1 MDAIAG
7 PETYAAID
15 RIQAEMKS
23 LDAQVAA
30 LPKPRMVYSGAA
42 LLSSRGH
49 IPAVSAATAR
59 FRPGSWEPAI
69 SIKTGDS
76 RGVRLSYR
84 LTFVLPDDSEE
95 GRRAAL
101 ANWIADPDN
110 MLTWRSIVNR
120 VWHYHFGAGLVDTPS
135 DFGRMGSKPS
145 HPELLDWLAVWFRD
159 EAKGSMKQLHR
170 LILRSQVY
178 QQQSARRADGEKLDA
193 ENRLLWR
200 MNMTRLDAEAVRDSV
215 LSVAGKL
222 DLTMGGPAVQWFAFK
237 DDHSPVY
244 DYARF
249 DPDAP
254 GSYRRSIYRFIVRS
268 VPDPFMER
276 LDCPDPSVLT
286 PKRSTTLTA
295 IQALTMM
302 NNPFVVRMSEH
313 LAERV
318 QRKSTSLPEQVNEAV
333 RICFGR
339 NPTENESSAFLAYA
353 RQHGMPNLGA
363 AAVQHQRISFCGL
376 KA

>member
-1 MDAIAG
+1 
-7 PETYAAID
+7 
-15 RIQAEMKS
+15 MKT
-23 LDAQVAA
+23 LDAKLAA

-42 LLSSRGH
+42 FFPRAG
-49 IPAVSAATAR
+49 T
-59 FRPGSWEPAI
+59 FRPSLQPRPVSVLARGSVQSPLKPAI
-69 SIKTGDS
+69 AGA
-76 RGVRLSYR
+76 
-84 LTFVLPDDSEE
+84 LTVVPVPFVLEADSEAN
-95 GRRAAL
+95 RRASL
-101 ANWIADPDN
+101 ANWIAHPDN

-159 EAKGSMKQLHR
+159 EAHGSMKELHR

-200 MNMTRLDAEAVRDSV
+200 MNMTRLDAESVRDSV

-222 DLTMGGPAVQWFAFK
+222 DLTMGGPAAQWFFFK

-254 GSYRRSIYRFIVRS
+254 SSYRRSIYRFIVRS

-295 IQALTMM
+295 IQALTML
-302 NNPFVVRMSEH
+302 NNPFVTRMAEH
-313 LAERV
+313 VAERV
-318 QRKSTSLPEQVNEAV
+318 QGSSTSLPGQVNEAV
-333 RICFGR
+333 RLCFGR
-339 NPTENESSAFLAYA
+339 TPTDIESSLFLAYA
-353 RQHGMPNLGA
+353 KQHGLANLA
-363 AAVQHQRISFCGL
+363 RLLFNSNEFL
-376 KA
+376 FLD